1 MANGSIQMVDSNEL
15 IQKSFCLNKYFIK
28 HIFLYYYPI
37 HYVKLMGNVKHKDIY
52 FFFFNLAWKVLAI
65 IIGEKTKVILLFTT
79 GMVLQ
84 MKTLAMSI
92 IQTKPRHTE
101 RSAETKKI
109 SCASVGKQ
117 LRLLAIKVI
126 LKLVRK

>member
-1 MANGSIQMVDSNEL
+1 MESFGNNNRRKDKSDFTVHHRDGSPNET
-15 IQKSFCLNKYFIK
+15 I
-28 HIFLYYYPI
+28 
-37 HYVKLMGNVKHKDIY
+37 GNVD
-52 FFFFNLAWKVLAI
+52 N
-65 IIGEKTKVILLFTT
+65 TD
-79 GMVLQ
+79 
-84 MKTLAMSI
+84 
-92 IQTKPRHTE
+92 KPRHTE

>member
-1 MANGSIQMVDSNEL
+1 M
-15 IQKSFCLNKYFIK
+15 
-28 HIFLYYYPI
+28 
-37 HYVKLMGNVKHKDIY
+37 
-52 FFFFNLAWKVLAI
+52 AI